1 MGPPA
6 FHVAYVST
14 VKQTFDLAQ
23 AKNKMDFNLLNLP
36 EGYLKALLLIVV
48 GNDEEKRK
56 ARELLA
62 SVDPDHW
69 KE

>member
-1 MGPPA
+1 
-6 FHVAYVST
+6 
-14 VKQTFDLAQ
+14 
-23 AKNKMDFNLLNLP
+23 MDFNLLNLP